1 MRKLS
6 APHSIPWPV
15 IVALIFSAAIVLG
28 CAYVARYNILKV
40 AELTQELST
49 TGDLLDA
56 ATRARTTLQ
65 SMETGQRG
73 FLLTGNKDYLVSYT
87 RGSGMLNDVLAD
99 LRRLS
104 GGKERQRQRAAELEK
119 LAGVEVVHLKSTLDA
134 MDRGDKAEALRIVNT
149 NRGLQTMEAMVKLLA
164 DMRAEE
170 LQMRGAFRVL
180 VDEQN
185 RVSEIAGLIVA
196 GVVLLQLALCYFLL
210 LRYLGERREAEARLA
225 RLNARLEDEV
235 RERTM
240 ELRDLSRHL
249 MSAREEEK
257 ARIAR
262 ELHDEI
268 GSSLTAVNM
277 DLVAVRQRLGENSE
291 LAVRLLRAAGSLR
304 STVEAMRRIIED
316 LRPTL
321 LEGLGLREAVCAWA
335 KDYAERVGVPLTIEV
350 PEELPPLP
358 AGSPIGVFRIV
369 QEALTNA
376 LRHAKARSIR
386 LTVRVE
392 EDSLVLEVVDDGVG
406 ITPRTGADRR
416 SPHGLLGIRERANA
430 MGGTCTIGRGPG
442 GKGTEVR
449 VTVPAA
455 KVRSAEPVT

>member
-1 MRKLS
+1 
-6 APHSIPWPV
+6 
-15 IVALIFSAAIVLG
+15 
-28 CAYVARYNILKV
+28 
-40 AELTQELST
+40 
-49 TGDLLDA
+49 
-56 ATRARTTLQ
+56 
-65 SMETGQRG
+65 
-73 FLLTGNKDYLVSYT
+73 
-87 RGSGMLNDVLAD
+87 
-99 LRRLS
+99 
-104 GGKERQRQRAAELEK
+104 
-119 LAGVEVVHLKSTLDA
+119 
-134 MDRGDKAEALRIVNT
+134 
-149 NRGLQTMEAMVKLLA
+149 
-164 DMRAEE
+164 
-170 LQMRGAFRVL
+170 
-180 VDEQN
+180 
-185 RVSEIAGLIVA
+185 
-196 GVVLLQLALCYFLL
+196 
-210 LRYLGERREAEARLA
+210 
-225 RLNARLEDEV
+225 
-235 RERTM
+235 M

>member
-1 MRKLS
+1 MRNPA
-6 APHSIPWPV
+6 APHSVPWLV
-15 IVALIFSAAIVLG
+15 VVALLFSVMIVLA
-28 CAYVARYNILKV
+28 CAYIWRSNVDRIEQLG
-40 AELTQELST
+40 AELIA

-65 SMETGQRG
+65 AMETGQRG
-73 FLLTGNKDYLVSYT
+73 FLLTGNREYLVSYT
-87 RGSGMLNDVLAD
+87 RGLGMLNDVLDD

-104 GGKERQRQRAAELEK
+104 LQKERQRKRAEDLDK
-119 LAGVEVVHLKSTLDA
+119 LAGVEVAHLKSTLDA
-134 MDRGDKAEALRIVNT
+134 MDRGDRAEALRIVNT
-149 NRGLQTMEAMVKLLA
+149 NRGLQTMEAMLKLLA
-164 DMRAEE
+164 DMRADE
-170 LQMRGAFRVL
+170 LQMRGAYKVL

-185 RVSEIAGLIVA
+185 RITGIAGFMVVA
-196 GVVLLQLALCYFLL
+196 VVLSQLALCYFLL
-210 LRYLGERREAEARLA
+210 LRYLRQRREAELRLED
-225 RLNARLEDEV
+225 LNARLEQEV
-235 RERTM
+235 AERTM

-249 MSAREEEK
+249 MTAREDEK

-277 DLVAVRQRLGENSE
+277 DLIAVRQKLGDDSA
-291 LAVRLLRAAGSLR
+291 LAARLLRAAGSLR

-321 LEGLGLREAVCAWA
+321 LEGLGVREAVRAWA
-335 KDYAERVGVPLTIEV
+335 KDYAERVGVPLVIDI

-376 LRHAKARSIR
+376 LRHAKASSIR
-386 LTVRVE
+386 LSMRA
-392 EDSLVLEVVDDGVG
+392 EDGELVLEVVDDGVG
-406 ITPRTGADRR
+406 IKPRSGADQR

-430 MGGTCTIGRGPG
+430 MGGSCTIGRGPG

-449 VTVPAA
+449 VTVPTAKLRAA
-455 KVRSAEPVT
+455 APVT